1 MTRPLDYD
9 VFISYAAEENVAAS
23 SICEGLEREGL
34 RCWIAPRDVLRGADW
49 SATLLE
55 AILRSRALVL
65 LLSAAANQS
74 LYVHR
79 ELERAVSSG
88 KPVLPVRLE
97 EVQPAEKLEF
107 FIASTQ
113 WFDAFP
119 PPLAKH
125 LPELVST
132 AKRLIAQQQTK
143 MANSVD
149 NPSRSN
155 PIVPSVNR
163 LTGAI
168 DAKVLRVALLYKRR
182 AQPDEKL
189 LNLLESHL
197 TATGHSVF
205 IDRHMTIGVE
215 WAKQIEQEIRGADAV
230 VALLSPTSVNSE
242 MLAYEVEIAH
252 QTAQENAGKPRLFPI
267 RINFEGPLPQELA
280 GKLNPLHYF
289 LWHSPEDD
297 TRLVNE
303 LLQALTHP
311 PRVPPTPIGDL
322 ERVGGAVPLD
332 SKFYIERSTDTELQV
347 AINRRDMI
355 VLVKGARQIGKTS
368 LLARGME
375 TARKNG
381 VRVVLTDLQKLNT
394 AQFQNLDSFF
404 QAIGELLADQLDLDV
419 LPQDTWRPQRSPN
432 VNFERY
438 VRKEVL
444 ANLPGQLLWAMD
456 EVDRLFSYGFSSDV
470 FALFRTWYNECALD
484 ASKPWLR
491 LTLAI
496 AYATEA
502 HLFIS
507 DPNQS
512 PFNVGTKLTLDDF
525 TREQVADL
533 NRRYG
538 SPLQDGAEL
547 RRFYELVGG
556 QPYLVRRSLHELVSR
571 GMSIDE
577 FAAQAD
583 HDDGPLGDHLRRILV
598 LLVRDSRLCEV
609 IRGILR
615 GQSCPDYDSF
625 YRLRS
630 AGILSGESRDT
641 ARPRCGIYTTYLRR
655 HLS

>member
-1 MTRPLDYD
+1 MARSIDYE
-9 VFISYAAEENVAAS
+9 VFISHATEDRKAAS
-23 SICEGLEREGL
+23 FICETLEREGL
-34 RCWIAPRDVLRGADW
+34 RCWIAPRDMPGGTEWGA
-49 SATLLE
+49 SLLD
-55 AILRSRALVL
+55 AILCSRMLVL
-65 LLSAAANQS
+65 LLSTAANES
-74 LYVHR
+74 VYVYR
-79 ELERAVSSG
+79 EVERAVSNG

-97 EVQPAEKLEF
+97 DVSLTKKLEF
-107 FIASTQ
+107 FVASTH
-113 WFDAFP
+113 WIDAFSSP
-119 PPLAKH
+119 FSSH
-125 LPELVST
+125 LPELVSA
-132 AKRLIAQQQTK
+132 AKQLIARQQLVEATDQAASLDRPTDTN
-143 MANSVD
+143 A
-149 NPSRSN
+149 
-155 PIVPSVNR
+155 
-163 LTGAI
+163 
-168 DAKVLRVALLYKRR
+168 AKALRVALLYKRR

-197 TATGHSVF
+197 TAAGHSVF
-205 IDRHMTIGVE
+205 IDRHMSIGVE

-230 VALLSPTSVNSE
+230 VTLLSPASVNSE

-252 QTAQENAGKPRLFPI
+252 QAAQENAGKPRLFPV
-267 RINFEGPLPQELA
+267 RINFEGALPPDLA

-289 LWHSPEDD
+289 LWRNPEDD
-297 TRLVNE
+297 TSLVKE
-303 LLQALTHP
+303 LLHALTRP
-311 PRVPPTPIGDL
+311 SRVPPTPIGDL

-332 SKFYIERSTDTELQV
+332 SRFYVERPTDAEFQT
-347 AINRRDMI
+347 AIRRRDMI
-355 VLVKGARQIGKTS
+355 VLVKGARQMGKTS

-375 TARKNG
+375 TARQNG
-381 VRVVLTDLQKLNT
+381 VRVVLTDLQKLTT
-394 AQFQNLDSFF
+394 AQFQSLDSFF
-404 QAIGELLADQLDLDV
+404 QAVGELLADQLDLEV
-419 LPQDTWRPQRSPN
+419 LPQDVWRPQRSPN

-456 EVDRLFSYGFSSDV
+456 EVDRLFSCSFSGDV
-470 FALFRTWYNECALD
+470 FALFRTWFNECALD
-484 ASKPWLR
+484 ASKPWSR

-538 SPLQDGAEL
+538 SPLGDAAEL

-571 GMSIDE
+571 GTSIDE
-577 FAAQAD
+577 FAVQAD

-598 LLVRDSRLCEV
+598 LLARDPGLCEAMH
-609 IRGILR
+609 GILR
-615 GQSCPDYDSF
+615 GQPCPDYGSF

-641 ARPRCGIYTTYLRR
+641 ARPRCGIYATYLVR